1 MPALNGT
8 QPLAKY
14 EIAASSVIESGN
26 LVALDASGKAV
37 PASDSASI
45 TVIGAAAC
53 ATDGFVEVTDGVF
66 SFANDTADP
75 LTRADRGKTAFVK
88 NASTVDKTGGTGRI
102 PAGVV
107 VDVYED
113 EVYVQV
119 TPAALLAAANGER
132 NKNESD
138 S

>member
-1 MPALNGT
+1 MSTLNGT
-8 QPLAKY
+8 RPLAKY

-26 LVALDASGKAV
+26 LVALNASGKAV

-45 TVIGAAAC
+45 AVIGVADRVM
-53 ATDGFVEVTDGVF
+53 DGFVEVIDGVF

-75 LTRADRGKTAFVK
+75 LTRAERGKSAFVK
-88 NASTVDKTGGTGRI
+88 SASTVNKTGGTNKI

-119 TPAALLAAANGER
+119 TPTALLAAAAAAAA
-132 NKNESD
+132 
-138 S
+138 